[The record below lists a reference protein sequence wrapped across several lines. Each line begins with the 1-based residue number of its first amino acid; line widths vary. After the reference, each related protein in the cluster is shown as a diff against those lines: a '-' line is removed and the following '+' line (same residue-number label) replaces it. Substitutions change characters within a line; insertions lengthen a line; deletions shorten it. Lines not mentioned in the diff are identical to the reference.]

1 MVSKDVIRRPDSDD
15 QPHQWQGSM
24 DSSSND
30 LNAALKKMLE
40 AVAADDDLK
49 RRLRMATTAAAVSEV
64 ATLAGV
70 NIDPAALV
78 KHYAQ
83 RLLDASDATA
93 VHNFD
98 LCSWDAGELLWTM
111 KNWQA

>member
-1 MVSKDVIRRPDSDD
+1 M
-15 QPHQWQGSM
+15 GST
-24 DSSSND
+24 SND
-30 LNAALKKMLE
+30 LSTAIQEMLE
-40 AVAADDDLK
+40 TVAQNDELK
-49 RRLRMATTAAAVSEV
+49 RGLRMATTAAAVSEV

-111 KNWQA
+111 NNWKAE

>member
-1 MVSKDVIRRPDSDD
+1 
-15 QPHQWQGSM
+15 M
-24 DSSSND
+24 DSTSND
-30 LNAALKKMLE
+30 LSAAIEQMLE
-40 AVAADDDLK
+40 AVDQNDDLK
-49 RRLRMATTAAAVSEV
+49 RGLRMATTAGAVSEL
-64 ATLAGV
+64 AAQAGV
-70 NIDPAALV
+70 EIDPAALV

-93 VHNFD
+93 IHNFD